1 MKVYA
6 QHTLKLRFLIA
17 AGLALATVGCNSA
30 HSRRTDNNSGSS
42 SARGSASEQQFN
54 PGLAD
59 PCLQTMAKNPTQP
72 FHFSSLKTS
81 DVGTYATE
89 AEITPQMMDVTSR
102 NSTGT
107 TTNHYPRSEGWDS
120 AIAPM
125 VLAGPGRE
133 LNMAKFAVKPLGPEN
148 VNGFDT
154 IKYAVDTT
162 HEDPVDKAGY
172 LAGMNVKDYNIMGT
186 TWLAKDSGCIL
197 KYNVDFEMDAKDG
210 SVSKTHYEG
219 AISRR

>member
-1 MKVYA
+1 MKLHA
-6 QHTLKLRFLIA
+6 RHTLKLRFFIA
-17 AGLALATVGCNSA
+17 VSLALTTAACNPA
-30 HSRRTDNNSGSS
+30 HSRRADNSPSNSGHI
-42 SARGSASEQQFN
+42 AVTQQEFN

-59 PCLQTMAKNPTQP
+59 LCLQTMAKNPAQP
-72 FHFSSLKTS
+72 FHFSSTKTS
-81 DVGTYATE
+81 DAGTYATE
-89 AEITPQMMDVTSR
+89 ADITPQMMDVTNR

-120 AIAPM
+120 ALSPM

-154 IKYAVDTT
+154 LKYAVDTT
-162 HEDPVDKAGY
+162 HEDAMDKAGY
-172 LAGMNVKDYNIMGT
+172 LAGMNVKDYNIVGT
-186 TWLAKDSGCIL
+186 TWLTKDTGCIL
-197 KYNVDFEMDAKDG
+197 KYDIDFEMDGKDG
-210 SVSKTHYEG
+210 SVSKVHYEG